1 MTANQIECYVVLT
14 ISCENSLHSFL
25 KYITMPEKRIC
36 KHPGCNSSALKN
48 WDYCTLHMHEDT
60 DTFGEKV
67 TMGTAGAV
75 SYVLYD
81 TDTFNCGMDMTEKWM
96 DKAKTPVGKVA
107 SFAVGSIISGADAAT
122 IRDIKIVGK
131 VGQFFASIF
140 D

>member
-14 ISCENSLHSFL
+14 ISCENSPHSFL
-25 KYITMPEKRIC
+25 KYSTMPEKRIC
-36 KHPGCNSSALKN
+36 KHPGCNSTALNN
-48 WDYCTLHMHEDT
+48 WDYCTLHMHEDA

-67 TMGTAGAV
+67 TMGTAGAA
-75 SYVLYD
+75 SYIIYD

-107 SFAVGSIISGADAAT
+107 SFAVGTLLSGAGAAT
-122 IRDIKIVGK
+122 IQSIKTVGK